1 MKGYKAFEKG
11 LICKGK
17 QYAENAVFEEEKA
30 EICNSGMHFCKYP
43 LDVFDYY
50 PLIDDKGSMSEFA
63 EVEALDECK
72 TDDNRKYCTKKL
84 KIGAKLNIID
94 FIKASIT
101 ATHEIIENEVKEET
115 KELKNNK
122 KDKAK
127 LAGGNCTTLAGG
139 DFAKLAG
146 GDFAKLAGGNFAK
159 LAGGN
164 CTTLAGGDS
173 AKLAGGDSAKL
184 AGGYKAKLAGGDCAK
199 LAGGY
204 KATLAGGDC
213 TTLAGGDFAKLA
225 GGDFAKLAGGNCTTL
240 AGGDSAKLAGGDSAK
255 LVGGNWATLA
265 GGDFAKLAGG
275 DSAKLVGGYKAT
287 LAGGNCA
294 KLAGGKH
301 SVMIGDSGS
310 IAKGKKGSLI
320 VIVEREWEDS
330 EYVIKDYAAKIVD
343 GETIKEDTFYKLEN
357 GEFVE
362 VN

>member
-1 MKGYKAFEKG
+1 MRGYKAFEKG

-122 KDKAK
+122 KDKA
-127 LAGGNCTTLAGG
+127 
-139 DFAKLAG
+139 
-146 GDFAKLAGGNFAK
+146 
-159 LAGGN
+159 
-164 CTTLAGGDS
+164 TLAGGDS
-173 AKLAGGDSAKL
+173 
-184 AGGYKAKLAGGDCAK
+184 
-199 LAGGY
+199 
-204 KATLAGGDC
+204 
-213 TTLAGGDFAKLA
+213 
-225 GGDFAKLAGGNCTTL
+225 
-240 AGGDSAKLAGGDSAK
+240 
-255 LVGGNWATLA
+255 
-265 GGDFAKLAGG
+265 
-275 DSAKLVGGYKAT
+275 
-287 LAGGNCA
+287 A

-362 VN
+362 VR

>member
-43 LDVFDYY
+43 LDVLDYY
-50 PLIDDKGSMSEFA
+50 PLIDDKGNMSEFA

-72 TDDNRKYCTKKL
+72 TDNNRKYCTKKL
-84 KIGAKLNIID
+84 KIGAKLNITD

-115 KELKNNK
+115 KELKNNEN
-122 KDKAK
+122 ANVT
-127 LAGGNCTTLAGG
+127 LAGGDSATLAGG

-146 GDFAKLAGGNFAK
+146 GDFAKLAGGNF
-159 LAGGN
+159 
-164 CTTLAGGDS
+164 
-173 AKLAGGDSAKL
+173 
-184 AGGYKAKLAGGDCAK
+184 AKLAGGDCAK

-225 GGDFAKLAGGNCTTL
+225 GGDFATLAGGNCTTL

-255 LVGGNWATLA
+255 LVGGNWAKLA

>member
-43 LDVFDYY
+43 LDVLDYY
-50 PLIDDKGSMSEFA
+50 PLIDDKGNMSEFA

-72 TDDNRKYCTKKL
+72 TDNNRKYCTKKL
-84 KIGAKLNIID
+84 KIGAKLNITD
-94 FIKASIT
+94 FIKASIN
-101 ATHEIIENEVKEET
+101 ATHGIIENEVKEET
-115 KELKNNK
+115 KELKNNENANVTLAGGYN
-122 KDKAK
+122 AK
-127 LAGGNCTTLAGG
+127 LAGGN
-139 DFAKLAG
+139 FAKLAG
-146 GDFAKLAGGNFAK
+146 GDFAKLAGGDSAKLVGGNWAK
-159 LAGGN
+159 LAGGDFA
-164 CTTLAGGDS
+164 T
-173 AKLAGGDSAKL
+173 LAGGDSAKL
-184 AGGYKAKLAGGDCAK
+184 AGGYKAKLAGGN
-199 LAGGY
+199 
-204 KATLAGGDC
+204 
-213 TTLAGGDFAKLA
+213 F
-225 GGDFAKLAGGNCTTL
+225 
-240 AGGDSAKLAGGDSAK
+240 
-255 LVGGNWATLA
+255 ATLA
-265 GGDFAKLAGG
+265 GGDFAKL
-275 DSAKLVGGYKAT
+275 VGGYKAT
-287 LAGGNCA
+287 LVGGNCA

>member
-1 MKGYKAFEKG
+1 MRGYKAFEKG

-127 LAGGNCTTLAGG
+127 LAGG
-139 DFAKLAG
+139 DSAKLAG
-146 GDFAKLAGGNFAK
+146 GYKAT

-173 AKLAGGDSAKL
+173 AKLAGGESAKL
-184 AGGYKAKLAGGDCAK
+184 VGGNWATLAGGNFAKLAGGDSAK
-199 LAGGY
+199 LVGGNW
-204 KATLAGGDC
+204 A
-213 TTLAGGDFAKLA
+213 TLAGGDFAKLA
-225 GGDFAKLAGGNCTTL
+225 GGNCTTLAGGNCTTL

-265 GGDFAKLAGG
+265 GGDF
-275 DSAKLVGGYKAT
+275 
-287 LAGGNCA
+287 A

-362 VN
+362 VR

>member
-1 MKGYKAFEKG
+1 MRGYKAFEKG

-127 LAGGNCTTLAGG
+127 LAGGDCAKLAGGYKATLAGGNCTTLAGGDSAKLAGGESAKLVGGNWATLAGGNFAKLAGGDSAKLVGGNWATLAGG

-146 GDFAKLAGGNFAK
+146 GNCTT

-199 LAGGY
+199 LAGG
-204 KATLAGGDC
+204 
-213 TTLAGGDFAKLA
+213 
-225 GGDFAKLAGGNCTTL
+225 
-240 AGGDSAKLAGGDSAK
+240 DSAK

-265 GGDFAKLAGG
+265 GGDF
-275 DSAKLVGGYKAT
+275 
-287 LAGGNCA
+287 A

-362 VN
+362 VR

>member
-1 MKGYKAFEKG
+1 MRGYKAFEKG

-127 LAGGNCTTLAGG
+127 LAGG
-139 DFAKLAG
+139 
-146 GDFAKLAGGNFAK
+146 
-159 LAGGN
+159 
-164 CTTLAGGDS
+164 
-173 AKLAGGDSAKL
+173 
-184 AGGYKAKLAGGDCAK
+184 
-199 LAGGY
+199 
-204 KATLAGGDC
+204 
-213 TTLAGGDFAKLA
+213 
-225 GGDFAKLAGGNCTTL
+225 
-240 AGGDSAKLAGGDSAK
+240 DSAK

-265 GGDFAKLAGG
+265 GGDF
-275 DSAKLVGGYKAT
+275 
-287 LAGGNCA
+287 A

-362 VN
+362 VR

>member
-1 MKGYKAFEKG
+1 MRGYKAFEKG

-127 LAGGNCTTLAGG
+127 LAGG
-139 DFAKLAG
+139 
-146 GDFAKLAGGNFAK
+146 
-159 LAGGN
+159 
-164 CTTLAGGDS
+164 
-173 AKLAGGDSAKL
+173 DSAKL

-199 LAGGY
+199 LAGG
-204 KATLAGGDC
+204 
-213 TTLAGGDFAKLA
+213 
-225 GGDFAKLAGGNCTTL
+225 
-240 AGGDSAKLAGGDSAK
+240 DSAK

-265 GGDFAKLAGG
+265 GGDF
-275 DSAKLVGGYKAT
+275 
-287 LAGGNCA
+287 A

-362 VN
+362 VR

>member
-1 MKGYKAFEKG
+1 MRGYKAFEKG

-122 KDKAK
+122 KDKA
-127 LAGGNCTTLAGG
+127 TLAGG
-139 DFAKLAG
+139 DSAKLAG
-146 GDFAKLAGGNFAK
+146 GYKAT

-173 AKLAGGDSAKL
+173 AKLAGGESAKL
-184 AGGYKAKLAGGDCAK
+184 VGGNW
-199 LAGGY
+199 
-204 KATLAGGDC
+204 ATLAGGN
-213 TTLAGGDFAKLA
+213 F
-225 GGDFAKLAGGNCTTL
+225 
-240 AGGDSAKLAGGDSAK
+240 AKLAGGDSAK

-265 GGDFAKLAGG
+265 GGDF
-275 DSAKLVGGYKAT
+275 
-287 LAGGNCA
+287 A

-362 VN
+362 VR